1 MSKKL
6 LSSIL
11 IIVFLFNAIF
21 VNCET
26 VYADDSD
33 IQQLTQLTDP
43 VYVDGVE
50 SDIDIDFS
58 TGNIIVTG
66 KTEVS
71 EGTLVLEPD
80 GEAAIEIENNNLE
93 DESYTLD
100 ID

>member
-33 IQQLTQLTDP
+33 IQQLTQLIL
-43 VYVDGVE
+43 VQE
-50 SDIDIDFS
+50 
-58 TGNIIVTG
+58 
-66 KTEVS
+66 
-71 EGTLVLEPD
+71 TLL
-80 GEAAIEIENNNLE
+80 
-93 DESYTLD
+93 
-100 ID
+100 